1 MDGTVRK
8 VLAVPTGLIIHD
20 RMPDGRLLATTYV
33 KRGLVHARLAG
44 AEAEREIS
52 WLDSSF
58 QPILSHDGRSLLF
71 GDDSS
76 LSGRLY
82 SVLFRAA
89 DGSPPV
95 RLGDGMATDI
105 SPDGASVLAVVM
117 DDPPRLMIYPTGA
130 GEPRDIS
137 APGFVSYD
145 MRAQFLEDGHRVA
158 YCGNA
163 AGEASRCYLR
173 DLAEDTA
180 RAVTPEGTRSGRAS
194 PDGTTVV
201 ARGVDGRYRIYPEDG
216 ASSELV
222 PGVGDGDEALR
233 FRPDGRSLLVY
244 RPGELPARVD
254 RLDLVTG
261 ERATVWRLA
270 PADRAG
276 LVSIETISLS
286 ADESAYAYDFKRN
299 MGALFTIEGVR

>member
-1 MDGTVRK
+1 
-8 VLAVPTGLIIHD
+8 
-20 RMPDGRLLATTYV
+20 
-33 KRGLVHARLAG
+33 
-44 AEAEREIS
+44 
-52 WLDSSF
+52 
-58 QPILSHDGRSLLF
+58 
-71 GDDSS
+71 
-76 LSGRLY
+76 
-82 SVLFRAA
+82 
-89 DGSPPV
+89 
-95 RLGDGMATDI
+95 
-105 SPDGASVLAVVM
+105 
-117 DDPPRLMIYPTGA
+117 MIYPTGA

-233 FRPDGRSLLVY
+233 FRPDGSLSPRLSTWGAA
-244 RPGELPARVD
+244 RPGRSPRPRDGGAGD
-254 RLDLVTG
+254 G
-261 ERATVWRLA
+261 LA
-270 PADRAG
+270 AGTRRSGG